1 MENIKTKTKLKILLL
16 KLFLLDPVANMCAF
30 GFTDA
35 HHCMIDEAFKT
46 EIMHRVSIGEID
58 EKHLEKVKS
67 KQKD

>member
-35 HHCMIDEAFKT
+35 HHCMIDEGFKN
-46 EIMHRVSIGEID
+46 RDYVSCFNW
-58 EKHLEKVKS
+58 
-67 KQKD
+67 QNR